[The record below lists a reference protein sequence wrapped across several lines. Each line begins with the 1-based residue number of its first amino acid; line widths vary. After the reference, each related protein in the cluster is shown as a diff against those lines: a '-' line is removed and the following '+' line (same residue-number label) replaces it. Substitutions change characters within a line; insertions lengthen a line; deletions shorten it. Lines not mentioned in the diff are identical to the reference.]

1 MTPLQDPVA
10 SAPSDWV
17 RTHLNLSAPTPR
29 TLRFL
34 RAVLG
39 LASFDECESKAAC
52 ASTKKARQV
61 KGSSISRPPIRHAT
75 RNRQKPGAV
84 IQIHETNDEKIP
96 RLSETERR
104 KIATDTFNST
114 LKCLGEAAKALREA
128 PATKT
133 ESSVNPNNGPLQERS
148 PNKERRKPAL
158 DSKKSTICNAPTDSG
173 LLADLSYSALLFLRR
188 SDHKDVVS
196 TAGNNAELENAAL
209 ILLDRSISLNLIKQ
223 AQRQLCD
230 IHERYWGDEVRKKSS
245 SQSNIAK
252 LLLGRP
258 DAADEDRRF
267 RFTASLQSQALRL
280 ALLVGPK
287 CIDSE
292 LLKSLQPDAIGSPAW
307 VTSRALENKLL
318 TSEQSGLQLR
328 TISLALSKL
337 YALATS
343 SKGENSS
350 PLDLFKLFCLSLRI
364 KFESWVH
371 SGHLPSPPTEV
382 WHPLHRAIKQLFATT
397 KDLKASTAYTFQA
410 LGSIQ
415 KLTRPFKCEFNTP
428 PDMIGTLLQVI
439 RDPDEYPQLIAL
451 VEERL
456 RQTSGASHLIL
467 RCQITLSRLRASS
480 RSTKTL
486 ESLKSM
492 GSALA
497 EPRELPPA
505 DLDKFLLLLAQLRK
519 AAAELISFDKTR
531 PHMEAN
537 GPLIDFQT
545 TLIRFTYCSFN
556 FLRRH
561 IRSILILS
569 SENSSVEKRKAFL
582 TTLLKTIDAV
592 LSAEQF
598 AITQDADLVAAASE
612 ALEDCSAA
620 VQTLQV
626 ECAALMTQCRLET
639 SLNQLRVRIS
649 QLFWAR
655 YLEAVKESKT
665 PLEQSRILGMS
676 LLGLL
681 DLPLADQKVAHVALK
696 YERLAACYLE
706 ERDFRTAETALRTAI
721 EISIKDG
728 VLGDVADLLLSVSFH
743 RAWSHSD
750 LGCKALGRVLTTYSK
765 AILDHTPISESESE
779 SESFYD
785 DPSLPSLHRAVLLE
799 KQLLAM
805 VDLGMN
811 DHRVDLCATMA
822 NTLLSLLPQPVYLV
836 YSMRVI
842 NQLLQLAL
850 KKKVPVSAT
859 AINSSVICRILD
871 ADLAAENV
879 FLSRYEPELRSLL
892 SLQYGFLTGVLSNQ
906 TVSQGVKQLC
916 EIVRTCKTHQET
928 HVKCLDVG
936 AYIAPLL
943 LSVEYAAIL
952 GNYDVSLMALEA
964 LQHLVEL
971 GVPIQEISY
980 KRILLRKGQ
989 FHDLLKDPQSAQKA
1003 FATIENAPQ
1012 EENDP
1017 LFETELALTYSEHHL
1032 YAEDLDAS
1040 NKWLVIARNA
1050 WQARERPGNSK
1061 STKARLRE
1069 QIMWCRA
1076 AHLASR
1082 LAFESSQLAD
1092 AIVLARQSAKISA
1105 TIWSSIER
1113 VCASA
1118 PPAHSNGSLD
1128 HELHCVS
1135 FELSRLDLSSPPS
1148 VRLTSSAV
1156 VLGSEVSLCCSVFS
1170 YMAFLN
1176 AHCGVYQD
1184 AVMFY
1189 EQTLKIAQKWGHS
1202 IHTIIALS
1210 ELGLLHARAGQ
1221 VEKAQNSLQELP
1233 QIARDYHASWIRGH
1247 VALNQVETCLVLGD
1261 GSAASR
1267 CLIEAK
1273 QLPVDKDSPSV
1284 ELAVS
1289 EPLKDRSVCA
1299 SAKPTGRKRGVK
1311 GQKGIDQIKRPPKKC
1326 PPASKSTLDLSG
1338 FNARI
1343 SFLESRLQI
1352 FLGCANPADR
1362 FDTSSLCDKDDD
1374 CRKTTSIALSLVH
1387 SALRSFSEDSIHNVL
1402 AETAVAIPVRY
1413 RSARKSG
1420 RVSLI
1425 QGGASRTF
1433 GEKDQDQKK
1442 RSRQK
1447 QAAKTFKDG
1456 TALLLQAYDILWEV
1470 SNKKQNRVPCDIVHT
1485 CHKLLIQISLL
1496 SSALNQPLVSSSSNV
1511 VLNMTTPLDV
1521 ALTRER
1527 FVTLGELSA
1536 AKKMST
1542 ESWPSTHNSD
1552 NSHICLMSDK
1562 LLDYD
1567 TSLLPASWSVISLGL
1582 NEDRNELF
1590 VAQLAYQR
1598 SPFVVRI
1605 PLARPDPSEGDS
1617 EELDLK
1623 SAKAEIQEIIM
1634 KANASAHDAR
1644 GSSVDKSVR
1653 KEWYVER
1660 QALDRQLATLL
1671 ENIENIWFGGFRG
1684 LLSAG
1689 HIEEGELRK
1698 FGRCLTSTLH
1708 RHLPSRQKSSKSCE
1722 HVVEL
1727 HDHVLELF
1735 VALGHPREVELEDA
1749 VTDLLYFVID
1759 ILQFNGER
1767 NAYDEIDFD
1776 AMLVEVL
1783 DALHSYHDHQSA
1795 SRDKR
1800 GHVILVLDKE
1810 LQAFPWESL
1819 SCLKNQGVSR
1829 MPSIASVWEKLK
1841 AIEDQR
1847 HDLKGYMIPRTD
1859 GAYILNPSSDLVAT
1873 QETFGQIF
1881 ENQLSNYRA
1890 IVNRHPE
1897 GNEFE
1902 TALRDSS
1909 LMLYFGHGGGG
1920 QYIRPRTI
1928 RKMDKCAVTLL
1939 MGCSSAK
1946 MTECGVYEPHGM
1958 PLSYLS
1964 AGSPAVVGTLWD
1976 VTDRDIDRFA
1986 MELMADWGLIDAD
1999 ANSAVP
2005 TLNKGRNPKAGK
2017 ENAARHQSGRQ
2028 KSGKKSLDEAVAHAR
2043 DACLL
2048 KYLNGAAPV
2057 MYGIPVFLG

>member
-10 SAPSDWV
+10 SAPSNWV

-39 LASFDECESKAAC
+39 LASFDECESKATC

-84 IQIHETNDEKIP
+84 IQIHETNDEEIP

-114 LKCLGEAAKALREA
+114 LKCLGETAKALREA
-128 PATKT
+128 PASKT
-133 ESSVNPNNGPLQERS
+133 ESSVNPNDGPLQERS
-148 PNKERRKPAL
+148 PNKERKKPAL
-158 DSKKSTICNAPTDSG
+158 DSKKSTICNAPMDSG

-196 TAGNNAELENAAL
+196 TAGNNAGLENAAL
-209 ILLDRSISLNLIKQ
+209 ILLDRSISLNLIEQ

-245 SQSNIAK
+245 SQSNIAR

-307 VTSRALENKLL
+307 VTSRALEKQLL

-371 SGHLPSPPTEV
+371 SGHLPDPPTEV
-382 WHPLHRAIKQLFATT
+382 WRPLHRAIKQLFATT
-397 KDLKASTAYTFQA
+397 KDPKASAAYTFEA

-415 KLTRPFKCEFNTP
+415 KLTRRIKCEFHTP
-428 PDMIGTLLQVI
+428 PDLIGTLLQII

-480 RSTKTL
+480 GSTKTL

-497 EPRELPPA
+497 EPGELPPA

-519 AAAELISFDKTR
+519 AAAELIWFDKTR

-537 GPLIDFQT
+537 GPSIDFQT

-598 AITQDADLVAAASE
+598 AITQDADMVAAASE

-639 SLNQLRVRIS
+639 SLTQLRVRIS

-665 PLEQSRILGMS
+665 PSEQSRILGMS

-706 ERDFRTAETALRTAI
+706 ERDFRPAETALRTAI

-728 VLGDVADLLLSVSFH
+728 VLGDVAHLLLSASFH

-765 AILDHTPISESESE
+765 AILDHTSISESGSE
-779 SESFYD
+779 SQSFYD
-785 DPSLPSLHRAVLLE
+785 DPALPSLHRAVLLE

-811 DHRVDLCATMA
+811 DHGVDLCATMA
-822 NTLLSLLPQPVYLV
+822 NTLLSLLPQPVYQV

-850 KKKVPVSAT
+850 KKKVPASTSV
-859 AINSSVICRILD
+859 INSSVIRRILD
-871 ADLAAENV
+871 ADHAAENV

-906 TVSQGVKQLC
+906 TVLQGVKQLC
-916 EIVRTCKTHQET
+916 EIVQTCKTHQET

-1003 FATIENAPQ
+1003 FATIEDATQ
-1012 EENDP
+1012 EESDP

-1050 WQARERPGNSK
+1050 WQARESSGNSK

-1082 LAFESSQLAD
+1082 LAFESSQLVD

-1113 VCASA
+1113 VCASTA
-1118 PPAHSNGSLD
+1118 PAHSNGLLD

-1189 EQTLKIAQKWGHS
+1189 EQTLKIARRWGHS

-1221 VEKAQNSLQELP
+1221 IEKAQNSLQELP

-1247 VALNQVETCLVLGD
+1247 VALNQVETCLILGD

-1267 CLIEAK
+1267 RLIEAK
-1273 QLPVDKDSPSV
+1273 QLPVDKEPASV
-1284 ELAVS
+1284 ELTVS
-1289 EPLKDRSVCA
+1289 GPLKDRSVCA

-1311 GQKGIDQIKRPPKKC
+1311 GQKGSAQIKRPPKEC
-1326 PPASKSTLDLSG
+1326 PSASKSTLDLSG

-1352 FLGCANPADR
+1352 FLGGADPADR
-1362 FDTSSLCDKDDD
+1362 FDTSLLCDKDDD
-1374 CRKTTSIALSLVH
+1374 SRKTTSIALSLVH

-1402 AETAVAIPVRY
+1402 AETAVAIP
-1413 RSARKSG
+1413 
-1420 RVSLI
+1420 
-1425 QGGASRTF
+1425 
-1433 GEKDQDQKK
+1433 DQDQKK
-1442 RSRQK
+1442 SSRQK

-1456 TALLLQAYDILWEV
+1456 TALLLQAYDILWE
-1470 SNKKQNRVPCDIVHT
+1470 
-1485 CHKLLIQISLL
+1485 LLIQISLL

-1562 LLDYD
+1562 LLNYD

-1582 NEDRNELF
+1582 NEDGNELF

-1605 PLARPDPSEGDS
+1605 PLARPDPSEGDN

-1689 HIEEGELRK
+1689 HIEEGELRQ

-1708 RHLPSRQKSSKSCE
+1708 RHLPSRQKPSKSCE

-1735 VALGHPREVELEDA
+1735 VALGHPRAVELEDA

-1783 DALHSYHDHQSA
+1783 DALHSYHDRQSSA

-1999 ANSAVP
+1999 ANSGVP
-2005 TLNKGRNPKAGK
+2005 TLNKSRNPKAGK
-2017 ENAARHQSGRQ
+2017 ENAARHQCGRQ
-2028 KSGKKSLDEAVAHAR
+2028 KSGQKSLDEAVAHAR